1 MVRYWKLVGAVAA
14 VAILA
19 VVLVAAVPA
28 ANSGEVEPQLIT
40 LLDDVRVGLGGTDSA
55 YVNVEGFSKFKGF
68 VRWEGPQ
75 APGDL
80 QLEFVESM
88 DGVVDVVN
96 TEANVASHSFP
107 TNTVPPADFSLRFQA
122 VGIMPFRY
130 LKARVSHTNVDDP
143 QTVSVFLY
151 AVP

>member
-1 MVRYWKLVGAVAA
+1 MVRYWKLVGAVVA

-19 VVLVAAVPA
+19 AVMVAAMPA
-28 ANSGEVEPQLIT
+28 TNSAQVGPQLIT
-40 LLDDVRVGLGGTDSA
+40 LMDGVRVVGLAGTDSA

-75 APGDL
+75 GPGDL
-80 QLEFVESM
+80 LIEFVESM
-88 DGVVDVVN
+88 DGVVD
-96 TEANVASHSFP
+96 TETNVASHSIP
-107 TNTVPPADFSLRFQA
+107 INISAPADFSLRFKD
-122 VGIMPFRY
+122 VGVLPLRY
-130 LKARVSHTNVDDP
+130 LKVNVSTTSAKT

>member
-1 MVRYWKLVGAVAA
+1 MAKYWKLVGVVLV

-19 VVLVAAVPA
+19 AVMVAAMPA
-28 ANSGEVEPQLIT
+28 ANSGQVGPQLIT
-40 LLDDVRVGLGGTDSA
+40 LLDDVRVGRGGTDSA

-75 APGDL
+75 GPGDL
-80 QLEFVESM
+80 LIEFVESM
-88 DGVVDVVN
+88 DGVVD
-96 TEANVASHSFP
+96 TEANVASHSIP
-107 TNTVPPADFSLRFQA
+107 IDIGAPADFSLRFKD
-122 VGIMPFRY
+122 VGVLPLRY
-130 LKARVSHTNVDDP
+130 LKVHVSTTTAKT

>member
-1 MVRYWKLVGAVAA
+1 MVRYWKLVGAVLA

-19 VVLVAAVPA
+19 VLLVAAVPA
-28 ANSGEVEPQLIT
+28 ADSGQVGPQLIT
-40 LLDDVRVGLGGTDSA
+40 LLDDVRVGRAGTDSA

-75 APGDL
+75 GPGDL
-80 QLEFVESM
+80 LIEFVESM
-88 DGVVDVVN
+88 DGVVD
-96 TEANVASHSFP
+96 TEANVASHSIP
-107 TNTVPPADFSLRFQA
+107 INISAPADFSLRFKD
-122 VGIMPFRY
+122 VGVLPLRY
-130 LKARVSHTNVDDP
+130 LKVHVSTTTAKT

>member
-1 MVRYWKLVGAVAA
+1 MAKYWKLVGAVVA

-28 ANSGEVEPQLIT
+28 ADSGEVEPQLIT
-40 LLDDVRVGLGGTDSA
+40 LLDDVRVWRAGTDSA

-80 QLEFVESM
+80 VIEFVESM
-88 DGVVDVVN
+88 DKVVD
-96 TEANVASHSFP
+96 TEPNVASHSIP
-107 TNTVPPADFSLRFQA
+107 IDIGAPADFSLRFND
-122 VGIMPFRY
+122 VGVLPLRY
-130 LKARVSHTNVDDP
+130 LKVHVSTTTAKT